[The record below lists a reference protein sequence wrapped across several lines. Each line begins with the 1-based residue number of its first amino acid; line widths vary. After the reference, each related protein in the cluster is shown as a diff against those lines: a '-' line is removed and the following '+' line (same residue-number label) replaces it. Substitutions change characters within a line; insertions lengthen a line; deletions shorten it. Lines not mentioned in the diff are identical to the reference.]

1 MTTSET
7 YDYLRQVR
15 MVTFTIKRLEMQ
27 RESLLTCLLPKA
39 IAYDDDRVQMS
50 PEDKMTA
57 VMVKV
62 ESLSRRIGA
71 LYERKADLVL
81 EISEAID
88 KLGDGYDAI
97 VLDSYYIGEMPMEK
111 IADMI
116 GYGIRRTYQF
126 REAGVRKLGGII

>member
-39 IAYDDDRVQMS
+39 ITYDGDRVQTS

-97 VLDSYYIGEMPMEK
+97 VLDSYYIGDAHGK
-111 IADMI
+111 DS
-116 GYGIRRTYQF
+116 
-126 REAGVRKLGGII
+126 